1 MIIKYNVINMKIK
14 KRDVMILTG
23 LLIAIPLAIE
33 AMILWIKNGIEPI
46 AVAVVIVS
54 LVMMMIALV
63 LHVANMIGK
72 ES

>member
-1 MIIKYNVINMKIK
+1 
-14 KRDVMILTG
+14 MILTG

>member
-1 MIIKYNVINMKIK
+1 MKIK